1 MAHGVTHPG
10 ILGTIGNTPLVLL
23 KRVVPRNHARVL
35 VKCEFFNPLS
45 SVKDRIGR
53 AMIEAAEQSGRARQ
67 LALAIVSIVMGI
79 PITAIS
85 ATNVDPNILGVA
97 VSWAGIVGVNWV
109 HARAIRKRK

>member
-1 MAHGVTHPG
+1 MFRGPRASRPRVARACSARSALSGR
-10 ILGTIGNTPLVLL
+10 LFLRELVD
-23 KRVVPRNHARVL
+23 VL
-35 VKCEFFNPLS
+35 MRQAQEAN
-45 SVKDRIGR
+45 R
-53 AMIEAAEQSGRARQ
+53 AQASEQSGRARQ